1 MRAKF
6 RALTLNML
14 KKLQSN
20 RTAFLLI
27 ALCLLFIYGCSTGP
41 KRTDTPPAE
50 KPIAAITDI
59 SPSDAAEKTRL
70 AYAQF
75 VDVRTTAEYKAGHA
89 DRAVNIPLDTLEQN
103 LDRIEK
109 NEPVYMICETGRRSR
124 EASEILAR
132 NGYTMIY
139 NVTGGTAEWRS
150 KGLPMK

>member
-1 MRAKF
+1 
-6 RALTLNML
+6 ML
-14 KKLQSN
+14 SKRESYLA
-20 RTAFLLI
+20 TFILLAIWLFLI
-27 ALCLLFIYGCSTGP
+27 SACASSP
-41 KRTDTPPAE
+41 KRTDTPPTE
-50 KPIAAITDI
+50 KRVAAITEI
-59 SPSDAAEKTRL
+59 SPFDAAEKTQA

-75 VDVRTTAEYKAGHA
+75 VDVRTAAEYKAGHA
-89 DRAVNIPLDTLEQN
+89 DRAINIPLDTLEQN

-109 NEPVYMICETGRRSR
+109 NEPVYMICETGRRSK